1 MSVSRSSRC
10 CLLYLGWAAT
20 TGQPLK
26 SKGNALDFAR
36 AHHRSARRWRALL
49 LDARVALALVP
60 RVAEIITEETG
71 QDADLLS
78 FQKLCQ
84 QYVLNDRRV

>member
-1 MSVSRSSRC
+1 
-10 CLLYLGWAAT
+10 
-20 TGQPLK
+20 
-26 SKGNALDFAR
+26 
-36 AHHRSARRWRALL
+36 
-49 LDARVALALVP
+49 LDARVALAIAP